1 MKEQTAIQ
9 IKGVKEKKQWAVFAP
24 DGYIQFRTISDT
36 KKEAEVRAIGYW
48 EQGEKTWKDYAAAG
62 YTTNKILL
70 DIKLL

>member
-1 MKEQTAIQ
+1 MSNK
-9 IKGVKEKKQWAVFAP
+9 IKGIKEKKQWAVFAP

-36 KKEAEVRAIGYW
+36 KKEAQVRAIGHW
-48 EQGEKTWKDYAAAG
+48 ELGNKTWDYYAAAG